1 MVFIGLAHHIE
12 LTKAALAKAIGYYHE
27 RPAASFLQAT
37 FVYTWIHRM
46 PEASAPPVIV
56 TPDGAIDLQW
66 IGGNFR
72 VAGPD
77 KEPMIEILPAGT
89 TVIGFRFQP
98 AAAATWLDVPA
109 NEILGERLYLHELS
123 GPSARRL
130 AGKVSDNRNI
140 AELTAE
146 LESVVAGFAPR
157 NAAID
162 QSMRAAY
169 NLIQAGPPHGV
180 ALVPWLGRA
189 LAMSERTLRRRFDE
203 SFGYGPKTLDRILR
217 YQRYLRLVRLS
228 QKSTASLAAEAGYS
242 DQPHLVRE
250 SQRLAGRTPLEV
262 ERIMKTGSGR
272 DER

>member
-1 MVFIGLAHHIE
+1 
-12 LTKAALAKAIGYYHE
+12 
-27 RPAASFLQAT
+27 
-37 FVYTWIHRM
+37 
-46 PEASAPPVIV
+46 
-56 TPDGAIDLQW
+56 
-66 IGGNFR
+66 
-72 VAGPD
+72 
-77 KEPMIEILPAGT
+77 MIEILPAGT

-98 AAAATWLDVPA
+98 AAGAAWLGVPA
-109 NEILGERLYLHELS
+109 NEILGKRLYLHEVS

-130 AGKVSDNRNI
+130 AGKVRDNRNI
-140 AELTAE
+140 AELMAE
-146 LESVVAGFAPR
+146 LESVVADFAPR

-169 NLIQAGPPHGV
+169 NLVQAGPPPGV

-250 SQRLAGRTPLEV
+250 SQRLAGCTPLEV